1 MKSTALLTSSIDDYP
16 KRTGKVRDIYDLG
29 ENLLIVATDRISAYD
44 VVMPNGVPDKG
55 RVLTQLSAFWFD
67 MLSEIIPN
75 HLISVTMKEL
85 PEDLRSRKE
94 LDGRFMLCRKAEVVP
109 IECVVRGYL
118 SGSGWRE
125 YKQSGTVC
133 GIDLPEKLKQSSELP
148 APIFTPATKAEHGEH
163 DENISFEQASRQAGE
178 DLMGQ
183 LRDVSIA
190 LYTKARTYAI
200 ERGIILAD
208 TKFEFGR
215 DKEGRL
221 ILIDEVLTPDSSRF
235 WPADAYK
242 PGKPQPSFDKQFV
255 RDYLIEI
262 GWKKEPPGPELPS
275 EVVLR
280 TSEKYREALERLT
293 ARYQKLTLGHLEK
306 PSLKFDNSCSLCIQ
320 SEFFVIAANYKK
332 AL

>member
-1 MKSTALLTSSIDDYP
+1 MKSTALLKSSIGDYP

-44 VVMPNGVPDKG
+44 VIMPNGIPDKG
-55 RVLTQLSAFWFD
+55 RVLTQLSAFWFE
-67 MLSEIIPN
+67 MFGEIIPN

-85 PEDLRSRKE
+85 PENLRSQKE
-94 LDGRFMLCRKAEVVP
+94 LDGRFMLCRKASVVP

-133 GIDLPEKLKQSSELP
+133 RIDLPEKLKQSSELP
-148 APIFTPATKAEHGEH
+148 TPIFTPASKAELGEH
-163 DENISFEQASRQAGE
+163 DENISFEQGCEQVGE
-178 DLMGQ
+178 DLMTQ

-190 LYTKARTYAI
+190 LYTQGRSYAA

-215 DKEGRL
+215 DQDGQL

-242 PGKPQPSFDKQFV
+242 PGKSQPSFDKQFV
-255 RDYLIEI
+255 RDYLDKI
-262 GWKKEPPGPELPS
+262 KFDQTPPAPSLPS
-275 EVVLR
+275 EIVR
-280 TSEKYREALERLT
+280 KTRGKYVEAYTRLT
-293 ARYQKLTLGHLEK
+293 GRTFPWE
-306 PSLKFDNSCSLCIQ
+306 
-320 SEFFVIAANYKK
+320 
-332 AL
+332 